1 MCSQASYI
9 LEVKPLET
17 TTVQNVN
24 EIPPKK
30 VAEQNEINMD
40 YAAMRFGF
48 VKWLK
53 LFSHIMGYTL

>member
-9 LEVKPLET
+9 QEVKPLES

-24 EIPPKK
+24 EIPKK
-30 VAEQNEINMD
+30 IPEQNEINMD

-53 LFSHIMGYTL
+53 LFSHIMVYTL